1 MCLSLSS
8 LKHLQKSGYNFN
20 KCGAREAVLLQQL
33 LRRYSIRRRCC
44 SPFER
49 GHTILTIHGTQWNL
63 REPCYNVLLQS
74 ESLRELLE
82 NRSARRVQTQNKQI
96 RLSGW
101 WGKDTYIFIS
111 SMDGF
116 DTKLRLSHFYYALL
130 IWFCH
135 HKSSKSLQIK
145 YGNCNFLF

>member
-82 NRSARRVQTQNKQI
+82 NRLVQEGSRLRINKSGFLGDEARTPIFLSAPWMDLIQN
-96 RLSGW
+96 
-101 WGKDTYIFIS
+101 
-111 SMDGF
+111 
-116 DTKLRLSHFYYALL
+116 
-130 IWFCH
+130 
-135 HKSSKSLQIK
+135 
-145 YGNCNFLF
+145 